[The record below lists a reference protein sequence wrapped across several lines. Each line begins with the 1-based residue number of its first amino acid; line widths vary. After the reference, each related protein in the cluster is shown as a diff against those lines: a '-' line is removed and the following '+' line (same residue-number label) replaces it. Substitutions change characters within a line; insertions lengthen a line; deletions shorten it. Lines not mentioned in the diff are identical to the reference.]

1 MSVGEADGLRNM
13 RKASPH
19 TSVPAKGSSKMR
31 GNFRNKLGLCFFLL
45 TGNYWRATKYTLG
58 GMGTFLILWD
68 CLNAFANISRIDEM
82 GWDWNHKMSFTVL
95 SPWHRHV
102 GYRVWGV
109 QLTLMTT
116 VQVPKPTPP
125 PNQLRYFRSPICTT
139 PKEKKEQQKSKIKKK
154 PSWSAILFRA
164 GFSKANIV
172 LPQFKTFSVFKFA
185 FSSTVHSLETS
196 PSLERKVRFSSRRS
210 PLSLGYKPKTVT
222 SCPWKHTPVV

>member
-95 SPWHRHV
+95 SPWHRYV

-125 PNQLRYFRSPICTT
+125 QTNCAIFGVQFAQHQR
-139 PKEKKEQQKSKIKKK
+139 KKK
-154 PSWSAILFRA
+154 NNK
-164 GFSKANIV
+164 KA
-172 LPQFKTFSVFKFA
+172 K
-185 FSSTVHSLETS
+185 
-196 PSLERKVRFSSRRS
+196 
-210 PLSLGYKPKTVT
+210 
-222 SCPWKHTPVV
+222 